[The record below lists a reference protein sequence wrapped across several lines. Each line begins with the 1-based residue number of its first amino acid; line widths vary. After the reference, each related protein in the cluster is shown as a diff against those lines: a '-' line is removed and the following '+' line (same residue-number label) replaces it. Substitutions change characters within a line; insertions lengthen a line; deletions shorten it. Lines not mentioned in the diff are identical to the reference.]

1 MYFSKNSGVIDYLI
15 NRTNER
21 IKTMQKSRLVFINTI
36 SIEELKQNKS
46 MMIKQFLEIED
57 DLKQSILALSSLLA
71 QNRDMVE
78 EKENNSAIL
87 RKSELRAFSLE
98 KTINEITI
106 KYEQLKEENEICNKK
121 LIENNKLLDKFHER
135 ISNYETVLEEKQE
148 YIIYLEKEI
157 NNIRQH
163 FDEKEKALR
172 NLQTTS
178 IKPKQENERSNENT
192 LDRNFSQK
200 SNQFLT
206 ESNVLNHTFHKE
218 EENNNEFK
226 NEVNDDDHYNV
237 NNYLSE
243 RQNKKKIIN
252 DMIKEHLQINKEDTS
267 IYKLN

>member
-46 MMIKQFLEIED
+46 LMIKQFLEIED

-106 KYEQLKEENEICNKK
+106 KYEKLKEENEICNKK

-135 ISNYETVLEEKQE
+135 ISNYETVL
-148 YIIYLEKEI
+148 
-157 NNIRQH
+157 
-163 FDEKEKALR
+163 
-172 NLQTTS
+172 
-178 IKPKQENERSNENT
+178 
-192 LDRNFSQK
+192 
-200 SNQFLT
+200 
-206 ESNVLNHTFHKE
+206 
-218 EENNNEFK
+218 
-226 NEVNDDDHYNV
+226 
-237 NNYLSE
+237 
-243 RQNKKKIIN
+243 
-252 DMIKEHLQINKEDTS
+252 
-267 IYKLN
+267 

>member
-46 MMIKQFLEIED
+46 LMIKQFLEIED

-106 KYEQLKEENEICNKK
+106 NEM
-121 LIENNKLLDKFHER
+121 
-135 ISNYETVLEEKQE
+135 T
-148 YIIYLEKEI
+148 I
-157 NNIRQH
+157 N
-163 FDEKEKALR
+163 EM
-172 NLQTTS
+172 
-178 IKPKQENERSNENT
+178 
-192 LDRNFSQK
+192 
-200 SNQFLT
+200 
-206 ESNVLNHTFHKE
+206 
-218 EENNNEFK
+218 
-226 NEVNDDDHYNV
+226 
-237 NNYLSE
+237 
-243 RQNKKKIIN
+243 IIN
-252 DMIKEHLQINKEDTS
+252 KITIN
-267 IYKLN
+267 Y